1 MEKLRVEALFASSPF
16 YLRYESAMSPFHR
29 IGEKWDS
36 HGSYIGVAWE
46 LARSCRQRL
55 HRKNWEKAF
64 NSTLYTNRVL
74 TL

>member
-16 YLRYESAMSPFHR
+16 CLRYGFAMPSLFR
-29 IGEKWDS
+29 LFYSEEKWDS

-55 HRKNWEKAF
+55 HRKKTGK
-64 NSTLYTNRVL
+64 SI
-74 TL
+74 